1 MTHTNRTWLEDDEQR
16 ALFAE
21 RIGAAAQR
29 NGMSRRQFLTALGLS
44 SASALLAACGAGPET
59 PAAATSAP
67 AGAAATAAPAAAE
80 APTAAPAEQ
89 GTAGNPLPDDQQV
102 FHFAYNADPASHDFN
117 KDLYNGGEPT
127 LFAGLTVL
135 SADYEAQPYAAESW
149 SVSPDGTVYTFKIN
163 QKGKWTNGD
172 PVTADDFI
180 YSFTRQ
186 LDPATA
192 ASYAAILYDIKGAQE
207 WNSGQGGGA
216 DQLGLKAVDQYTLEI
231 TLKGPREYFPLLV
244 GYASALPAHKASV
257 EKFSDK
263 WTEPENIVSNGPF
276 KLVKWE
282 HNKSLEFER
291 NEDFAIAPKPKLKKA
306 IASIIPFNAGLLP
319 YESGELD
326 WREPQGI
333 PASEIPRLQGEPYL
347 SKQLVLVPT
356 PATGFLSPEVNK
368 PPFDQLGVRQALQH
382 AIDRETLLKVIYG
395 LGEPAYSLIS
405 QDQPYALD
413 PEKYPELVDAYTYD
427 PELAK
432 SKLKGTPYEGG
443 QNWPEVTLTLRPI
456 GPTGKLIGE
465 VLQQQ
470 QAQSLGLNVTI
481 ESPEDGKVFISNL
494 FGGKYQFVFYLW
506 YTDYPDPS
514 NHYTA
519 IWYGQAARRRFAWK
533 SAEFDKLVDAAA
545 GEIDKTKRADLYLQ
559 AEKVLLN
566 EAAYIPLYY
575 PLFTNVFKPYVAGIP
590 KNKAGASVTD
600 GSVYRG
606 QKLSL
611 YITDA
616 KE

>member
-1 MTHTNRTWLEDDEQR
+1 MTRTNKRWLEDDEQR

-21 RIGAAAQR
+21 RIGAAAQAS
-29 NGMSRRQFLTALGLS
+29 GMSRRQFLAALGLGG
-44 SASALLAACGAGPET
+44 ASALLAACGVG
-59 PAAATSAP
+59 TSAP
-67 AGAAATAAPAAAE
+67 ADSTAAPAAA
-80 APTAAPAEQ
+80 APTAAPAAA
-89 GTAGNPLPDDQQV
+89 GATGNPLPDEQQV
-102 FHFAYNADPASHDFN
+102 FRFAYNADPASHDFN

-135 SADYEAQPYAAESW
+135 SPDYEAQPYAAESW

-172 PVTADDFI
+172 PVTAEDFV

-186 LDPATA
+186 LDPKTA

-207 WNSGQGGGA
+207 WNAGKGGSA
-216 DQLGLKAVDQYTLEI
+216 DKLGVKAVDKYTLEI
-231 TLKGPREYFPLLV
+231 TLNGPREYFPLLV
-244 GYASALPAHKASV
+244 GYASALPAHRASV
-257 EKFSDK
+257 EKYGDK

-282 HNKSLEFER
+282 HNKALEFER
-291 NEDFAIAPKPKLKKA
+291 NEDFAIAPKPKLKRA
-306 IASIIPFNAGLLP
+306 IASIIPYNAGLLP

-326 WREPQGI
+326 YREPQGI
-333 PASEIPRLQGEPYL
+333 PASEIPRLQADPDL

-356 PATGFLSPEVNK
+356 PATAFLSPEVNK

-395 LGEPAYSLIS
+395 LGTPAYSLIS
-405 QDQPYALD
+405 QGQPYALD
-413 PEKYPELVDAYTYD
+413 PEKYPDLVDAYKFD
-427 PELAK
+427 PDLAK

-443 QNWPEVTLTLRPI
+443 KNWPDVTLTLRPV
-456 GPTGKLIGE
+456 GPTGKLVGE

-470 QAQSLGLNVTI
+470 LAQNLGLNVTI
-481 ESPEDGKVFISNL
+481 DSPEDSKVFISNL
-494 FGGKYQFVFYLW
+494 FGGKYQFVFYIW

-519 IWYGQAARRRFAWK
+519 IWYGSAARRRFAWK
-533 SAEFDKLVDAAA
+533 SDAFDKLVDSAA
-545 GEIDKTKRADLYLQ
+545 GEQDRAKRADLYLQ
-559 AEKVLLN
+559 AEKALLN
-566 EAAYIPLYY
+566 DAAYIPLYY
-575 PLFTNVFKPYVAGIP
+575 PLFTNVFKPYVQGIP
-590 KNKAGASVTD
+590 HNKSGAPVTD

-606 QKLSL
+606 QKLSIYL
-611 YITDA
+611 TDT
-616 KE
+616 KG